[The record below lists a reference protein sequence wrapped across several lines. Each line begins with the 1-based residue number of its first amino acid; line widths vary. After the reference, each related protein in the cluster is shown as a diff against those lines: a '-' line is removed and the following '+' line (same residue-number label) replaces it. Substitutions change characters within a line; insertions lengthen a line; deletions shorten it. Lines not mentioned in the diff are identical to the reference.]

1 MTLSCIYTD
10 YDSRSKTKRR
20 KLSPRPRSVSPMPTA
35 HHATSAR
42 RQTGR
47 QTSLGKRTR
56 PAERGTEKEGER
68 KKDGIVDILKTID
81 ISSLMGSIERVKK
94 ETEREKDAS
103 PASLKPATSEDN
115 SANLKVTIY
124 MYIDLLKTN

>member
-1 MTLSCIYTD
+1 MTLSCNHTD

-35 HHATSAR
+35 HHATSNR
-42 RQTGR
+42 RQGGK

-56 PAERGTEKEGER
+56 PAERETEKEGEG
-68 KKDGIVDILKTID
+68 KNDGIVGILRTID

-94 ETEREKDAS
+94 ETEGEKGAS

-124 MYIDLLKTN
+124 ITCTLTF